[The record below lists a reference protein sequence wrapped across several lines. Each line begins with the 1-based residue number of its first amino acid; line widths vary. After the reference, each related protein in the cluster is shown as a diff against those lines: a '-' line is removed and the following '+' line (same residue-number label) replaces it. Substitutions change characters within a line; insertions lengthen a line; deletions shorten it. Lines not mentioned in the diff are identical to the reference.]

1 MHSPRVIASRVL
13 EAGLVVLGVAALW
26 AGEPRGW
33 LLGWGLLA
41 TVYIGAW
48 LVLLLRNRHA
58 DDPAEW
64 MDAIPDSWTALVLTV
79 VTSTVGLVTVL
90 SIVAGD
96 AGDDH
101 AVPTD
106 IIAVVVA
113 LLAWF
118 LLHLGFAEQYARTYH
133 RRLPEEPLSFPDT
146 PRPNL
151 LDFAYFS
158 FTIGVSFAVSDVNTR
173 TRSIRGQVLL
183 HSVIGFF
190 YNVAV
195 IGVAV
200 DVVKGGW

>member
-13 EAGLVVLGVAALW
+13 EAGLVVVGVAALW
-26 AGEPRGW
+26 VQEPRGW
-33 LLGWGLLA
+33 LLGWSVLA
-41 TVYIGAW
+41 AAYIGGW
-48 LVLLLRNRHA
+48 LVVLLRNRDA

-64 MDAIPDSWTALVLTV
+64 LDAIPDSWTALALTM
-79 VTSTVGLVTVL
+79 VTSTVGLVAVL

-96 AGDDH
+96 ADDDH

-106 IIAVVVA
+106 VLAVVVA

-118 LLHLGFAEQYARTYH
+118 LLHLGFAEQYARSYH
-133 RRLPEEPLSFPDT
+133 RRRSDEPLSFPGT
-146 PRPNL
+146 RRPNL

-158 FTIGVSFAVSDVNTR
+158 FTIGVSFAVSDVTAR
-173 TRSIRGQVLL
+173 TRHIRAQILL

-195 IGVAV
+195 IGIAV
-200 DVVKGGW
+200 DVVKGTR